1 MEQLNNLMEIPP
13 FGRDKQWN
21 NRTIIPLLIALMLL
35 FYSCS
40 QQNPTVIIVTDLGE
54 ITVELYPKKAP
65 ITSEN
70 FLNYVDAGQYDGAAF
85 YRCVR
90 LDNHDYDVKIEVIQG
105 GLDLIMNVDSLPP
118 IPHESTDQ
126 TGILHKDGV
135 ISMARYG
142 PGTATSEFFICV
154 GDQPALD
161 WNGDRNPDGYGFA
174 TFGKV
179 IDGMDVVRKIHIGAT
194 EGDFQ
199 LLLEP
204 VLIRSI
210 DRLPE

>member
-1 MEQLNNLMEIPP
+1 MKQLNNVTILG
-13 FGRDKQWN
+13 FLTATLLLLSACNKQV
-21 NRTIIPLLIALMLL
+21 
-35 FYSCS
+35 
-40 QQNPTVIIVTDLGE
+40 PTVIIATDLGN
-54 ITVELYPKKAP
+54 ITVELYPDKAP
-65 ITSEN
+65 LTSEN
-70 FLNYVDAGQYDGAAF
+70 FLKYVDDGQYDSAAF

-90 LDNHDYDVKIEVIQG
+90 MDNQQNDVKIEVIQG
-105 GLDLIMNVDSLPP
+105 GLDLVLNVDSLPP

-161 WNGDRNPDGYGFA
+161 FQGERNPDKHGFA
-174 TFGKV
+174 AFGKV
-179 IDGMDVVRKIHIGAT
+179 IDGMDVVKKIHQGPT

-199 LLLEP
+199 LLNEP
-204 VLIRSI
+204 VKITSIR
-210 DRLPE
+210 RLSE